1 MQHAHVDTGVS
12 AHGAQTEKP
21 AAPLAG
27 LPPALARQALVS
39 ALTGIFE
46 APLAPPR
53 GHAVLHP
60 NGFAKVPVAQSAD
73 ASKRLFLHAWLRDG
87 EDSHIHNH
95 RWDFSSTVLRGA
107 LRNTVVE
114 VGPDGDGP
122 PYTLVQHRPV
132 NGGFRFD
139 RSGGPPVHISS
150 RRTVVHAER
159 VEYAMDAMT
168 LHRVQASYGTM
179 TLVVRGTP
187 WRDWADVLLEAPV
200 ESGQRPL
207 VPLTPEEWKRHLRQA
222 LEALG

>member
-1 MQHAHVDTGVS
+1 MS
-12 AHGAQTEKP
+12 AHGAQSEKP
-21 AAPLAG
+21 EAPLAG
-27 LPPALARQALVS
+27 LPPGLARQALAS

-46 APLAPPR
+46 APLAPPQ

-73 ASKRLFLHAWLRDG
+73 ASKRLFLHVWLRDG

-95 RWDFSSTVLRGA
+95 RWDFTSTVLCGA
-107 LRNTVVE
+107 LRNTVVQ

-122 PYTLVQHRPV
+122 LYTVVRHRPV
-132 NGGFRFD
+132 EGGFRFD
-139 RSGGPPVHISS
+139 RSGGRPVRISS

-159 VEYAMDAMT
+159 VEYAMDALT

-179 TLVVRGTP
+179 TLVVRGAP

-200 ESGQRPL
+200 VSGERPMM
-207 VPLTPEEWKRHLRQA
+207 PLAQGEREQHLRRA
-222 LEALG
+222 LEMLR